1 MSDKDNTNEKPKT
14 SGTLSLGGTLSVG
27 GAQSRPK
34 SGIAVEVR
42 RRRFNTPAEA
52 GDATAQIDMSEDS
65 ELARRAQAL
74 EEAKKNAKEEEMRRD
89 EERKQAEQLSQMKA
103 DQAEEV
109 KRREE
114 EEVLRLEQDRL
125 AKEEAERIAKE
136 EAALDA
142 VRKEKAARQERETK
156 PANDRR
162 PAKSKPAEKRT
173 GRAAYTGGLGQRF
186 RTIPNSKRRG
196 KKNAGPIIQEE
207 REKVIRDVEIP
218 ENITVQELA
227 SRMSEKVGDVV
238 KQLMMMGQM
247 VTQNQTVDQ
256 DTAVLLTEEFG
267 HRYTTVSDAAVE
279 EEVMTFED
287 DAKTLAG
294 RPPVVTVMGHVDHG
308 KTTLL
313 DALRTTDV
321 VGGEAG
327 GITQHIGAYQVKTK
341 TGKHVTFLDTPG
353 HEAFTAMRARGA
365 SVTDV
370 VILVVSADDSIM
382 PQTIEA
388 INHAK
393 SAEVPIIVAIN
404 KIDKPDANIDRVKQ
418 DLLSH
423 DLIPEDFGGD
433 VVCVPISA
441 KQRTNLDDL
450 VEMVLLQADMLDLKA
465 NPERRANGIV
475 IESRLDKGRGP
486 VATVIVEGGTLKKGD
501 IFVMGTVQ
509 GRVRMMFDDKGNVIK
524 EAPPA
529 MPVELVGLQSAAE
542 AGDEFVVVE
551 NERKAREI
559 IDYREEKRRE
569 AIAASGPSAVDLLF
583 GRIKEGEDTIL
594 NVVLK
599 GDVQG
604 SVEAIKDALNK
615 LETAESKVK
624 VVHSGVGIITETDI
638 TLAQTA
644 SAAVVGFNVRA
655 NPQAR
660 TLAEREKI
668 DIRYYSV
675 IYNLIDDIKAAMAG
689 LLSPDEMEN
698 TLGQAEVRQIFKAG
712 KIKIAGCMVTSGVM
726 RRDAKV
732 RLIRDGKVIL
742 DGQIDGLR
750 RFKDEAKEVA
760 ENYECGITLVKFD
773 DVHEGDII
781 EAYEIVEIEKSVADL
796 EKAAKDKRDQDELNE
811 LEMATSPDD
820 E

>member
-1 MSDKDNTNEKPKT
+1 MSDKDNTNDKPKT

-27 GAQSRPK
+27 GGQSRPK

-42 RRRFNTPAEA
+42 RRRFNTPVE
-52 GDATAQIDMSEDS
+52 GSDAATQIDTSEDS

-74 EEAKKNAKEEEMRRD
+74 EEAKKNAAEEEKRRE

-103 DQAEEV
+103 DQAEEA

-114 EEVLRLEQDRL
+114 EEAKRLEAGRL

-136 EAALDA
+136 EAALEA
-142 VRKEKAARQERETK
+142 VRQEKAQKERETK
-156 PANDRR
+156 REDTR
-162 PAKSKPAEKRT
+162 KSSGKPKQSEKRA

-196 KKNAGPIIQEE
+196 KKNAGPVVQEE

-227 SRMSEKVGDVV
+227 ARMSEKVGEVV
-238 KQLMMMGQM
+238 KKLMMMGQM
-247 VTQNQTVDQ
+247 VTQNQSIDQ
-256 DTAVLLTEEFG
+256 DTAVIIVEEFG
-267 HRYTTVSDAAVE
+267 HRYTTVSDDALE
-279 EEVMTFED
+279 EEVTTFED
-287 DAKTLAG
+287 DAKSLKG

-341 TGKHVTFLDTPG
+341 AGKHVTFLDTPG

-404 KIDKPDANIDRVKQ
+404 KIDKPDANVDRVKQ

-433 VVCVPISA
+433 IVCVPISA
-441 KQRTNLDDL
+441 KQRTNLDEL
-450 VEMVLLQADMLDLKA
+450 IEMVLLQADMLDLKA
-465 NPERRANGIV
+465 NPSRRANGIV

-509 GRVRMMFDDKGNVIK
+509 GRVRMMLDDKGNAVK
-524 EAPPA
+524 EAEPA
-529 MPVELVGLQSAAE
+529 RPVELVGLQAAAE

-559 IDYREEKRRE
+559 IDFREEKRRE
-569 AIAASGPSAVDLLF
+569 AIAAAGPSATDLLF

-615 LETAESKVK
+615 LETADSKVK

-644 SAAVVGFNVRA
+644 GAAVVGFNVRA

-668 DIRYYSV
+668 DIRYYNV

-698 TLGQAEVRQIFKAG
+698 VIGQAEVRQIFKAG
-712 KIKIAGCMVTSGVM
+712 KTKIAGCMVTSGVM
-726 RRDAKV
+726 RRDGKV

-742 DGQIDGLR
+742 DGQIDGLK
-750 RFKDEAKEVA
+750 RFKDDAKEVA
-760 ENYECGITLVKFD
+760 ENYECGITLAKFD

-796 EKAAKDKRDQDELNE
+796 ERAAKDKREKDELDE
-811 LEMATSPDD
+811 LEKATSPDA
-820 E
+820 